1 MGTVRRIFAHLYSC
15 ARRDVLVDHDLH
27 RNATIA
33 YLRVAV
39 WQAASPAGPSFRMR
53 LDCRDKSGNDVNLCG
68 WPKAPWRR
76 RHCAIECLQKMRGYT
91 VTNGGI
97 ADAPRYEHA
106 ISEQVT

>member
-39 WQAASPAGPSFRMR
+39 GGVAGRFT
-53 LDCRDKSGNDVNLCG
+53 
-68 WPKAPWRR
+68 
-76 RHCAIECLQKMRGYT
+76 CLREHHG
-91 VTNGGI
+91 
-97 ADAPRYEHA
+97 ADDIVR
-106 ISEQVT
+106 